1 MTKNRH
7 IGRLVCTAEL
17 FLQFFDYPDGSV
29 LNVQWGLPEG
39 YRENGHP
46 MVTFWIEHPDM
57 PEVEFEGGPIEQV
70 TPAYEIIQAKI
81 EGTRRIYDDEKQST

>member
-1 MTKNRH
+1 MSKNRR

-81 EGTRRIYDDEKQST
+81 EGTRRIRDDEQQSI